1 MATLMDIHPVRPEE
15 YAAWLEFRQ
24 ALWPDADREQLRAE
38 QAAILA
44 EPARIAAL
52 LATSPTG
59 EAIGFIEAALRD
71 YAEGCSTRPV
81 GYIEGWFVAEA
92 YRRSGVGGALVRA
105 AEAWALEKGCTEMG
119 SDADLENQLSQ
130 QAHRALGYA
139 EAGRQVCFY
148 KKLGSG
154 EGGRL

>member
-1 MATLMDIHPVRPEE
+1 MRDIHPVRPEE

-38 QAAILA
+38 QAEILA
-44 EPARIAAL
+44 EPETNEVFISA
-52 LATSPTG
+52 SPAG
-59 EAIGFIEAALRD
+59 EPTGFIEVALRHW
-71 YAEGCSTRPV
+71 AEGCSTHPV
-81 GYIEGWFVAEA
+81 GYIEGWFVVEGQ
-92 YRRSGVGGALVRA
+92 RRTGVGGALVRA
-105 AEAWALEKGCTEMG
+105 AEAWAREKGCTEMG
-119 SDADLENQLSQ
+119 SDAEIWNEVSL